1 MFPHKSRKNG
11 KFEYLYPNDRDTF
24 LLEKRTIEGNFISQC
39 AEKGWDSMK
48 PEEKYEHIFK
58 CISEICFDYFLSTK
72 TQELLKVNINNTF
85 SQLIDEVVEERNQEI
100 HERFKEKAEKYISE

>member
-1 MFPHKSRKNG
+1 M
-11 KFEYLYPNDRDTF
+11 
-24 LLEKRTIEGNFISQC
+24 ISQC
-39 AEKGWDSMK
+39 AEKVWDSMK

-100 HERFKEKAEKYISE
+100 HEKFKEKAEKLFQSNSFLTKRAYTDLVYARFDYTMIIITVL

>member
-1 MFPHKSRKNG
+1 M
-11 KFEYLYPNDRDTF
+11 
-24 LLEKRTIEGNFISQC
+24 ISQC

-58 CISEICFDYFLSTK
+58 CISEICFDYYLSTK

>member
-1 MFPHKSRKNG
+1 
-11 KFEYLYPNDRDTF
+11 
-24 LLEKRTIEGNFISQC
+24 
-39 AEKGWDSMK
+39 MK

-85 SQLIDEVVEERNQEI
+85 SQLIDEVVEGRNQEI
-100 HERFKEKAEKYISE
+100 HERFKENIFQSNSFLTKRAYTDLVYACFDYTVIIITAL

>member
-1 MFPHKSRKNG
+1 
-11 KFEYLYPNDRDTF
+11 
-24 LLEKRTIEGNFISQC
+24 
-39 AEKGWDSMK
+39 MK

-100 HERFKEKAEKYISE
+100 HMFKKRLKKYFRVITSKRAYTIWCTLILIY